1 VAVDVQIFRYEVL
14 AHGQPAYHGGEM
26 VYTFDVCPV
35 GDPRPIQ
42 GGSFRGPAG
51 QVLAAACAE
60 LLNRTIR

>member
-1 VAVDVQIFRYEVL
+1 MAVDVQLYRYEVY
-14 AHGQPAYHGGEM
+14 AHGAMSGGEM

-42 GGSFRGPAG
+42 GGSFRGPSG